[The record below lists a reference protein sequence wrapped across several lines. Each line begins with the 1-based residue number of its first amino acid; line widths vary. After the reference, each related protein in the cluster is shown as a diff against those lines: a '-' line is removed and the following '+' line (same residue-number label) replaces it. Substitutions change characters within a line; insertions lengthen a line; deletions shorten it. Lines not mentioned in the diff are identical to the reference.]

1 MPYGDY
7 LTPSQSAIFIGE
19 YHVDDAYSVEWS
31 YKDSRSPLY
40 NYFDDEV
47 VTSSLGK
54 KIVVGTLAINFR
66 YPGYLSFA
74 ISEARGK
81 QIESQD
87 LKRSSESK
95 NEFLAYYLD
104 KMRSGTAAERMK
116 LLLEAA
122 IAGPQAM
129 QTMSAIAYASQDKIV
144 NIQDK
149 SVPFKDVFDAQKPGL
164 DVMPIDIWTHF
175 GDLDQPHVAQK
186 IEGVVFVGES
196 QQIQAGASPSGGL
209 SASGINILE
218 VYSFWAK
225 RVVKYKFNQA
235 TKPLFIDGSQKK
247 PVTARPGRVIHNN
260 PVDF

>member
-1 MPYGDY
+1 MAYGDY

-19 YHVDDAYSVEWS
+19 YHIDDAYSVEWS

-54 KIVVGTLAINFR
+54 KIVVGTLSINFR
-66 YPGYLSFA
+66 YPGYLSYA
-74 ISEARGK
+74 INEAKGK
-81 QIESQD
+81 YLEGEA
-87 LKRSSESK
+87 LKEASESK
-95 NEFLAYYLD
+95 NEFLAYYFD
-104 KMRSGTAAERMK
+104 QMRKGSVSDRMR

-129 QTMSAIAYASQDKIV
+129 QTMSRLAEASQLSLSKL
-144 NIQDK
+144 NDK
-149 SVPFKDVFDAQKPGL
+149 SIAFKDIFDAQKPSL
-164 DVMPIDIWTHF
+164 DVNPIDIWTHF
-175 GDLDQPHVAQK
+175 GDLDKPHVAQK

-196 QQIQAGASPSGGL
+196 QQVQAGASPSGGL

-225 RVVKYKFNQA
+225 KVVKYKFN
-235 TKPLFIDGSQKK
+235 SSKK
-247 PVTARPGRVIHNN
+247 PFNNEAVQRASPGRA
-260 PVDF
+260 